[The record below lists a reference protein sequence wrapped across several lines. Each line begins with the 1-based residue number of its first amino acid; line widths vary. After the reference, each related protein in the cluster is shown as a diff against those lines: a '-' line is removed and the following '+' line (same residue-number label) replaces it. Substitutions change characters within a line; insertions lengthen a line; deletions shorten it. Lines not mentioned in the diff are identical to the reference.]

1 MTKRV
6 KCTLIVE
13 DGWNL
18 WTPNT
23 KYFLGENP
31 RTTIISC
38 EVGIGRGKDII
49 HSSSKESEHLRLKV
63 KTKLKISS
71 KTQQFFIKDV
81 LNNKTNC
88 KTLSV
93 NQSNYFLLVD
103 LVNACRRAKGLL
115 LLFFLHASHIEYSF
129 FALLKLPLEAQC
141 VQHAT

>member
-18 WTPNT
+18 WTPDT

-31 RTTIISC
+31 RTTVISL
-38 EVGIGRGKDII
+38 GGGKDII

-63 KTKLKISS
+63 KTKLKITS

-81 LNNKTNC
+81 LNNKTNG

-103 LVNACRRAKGLL
+103 LVNACRCAKGLW
-115 LLFFLHASHIEYSF
+115 LLFFLYASHIGYSC
-129 FALLKLPLEAQC
+129 FALLKLPLEPQC
-141 VQHAT
+141 V